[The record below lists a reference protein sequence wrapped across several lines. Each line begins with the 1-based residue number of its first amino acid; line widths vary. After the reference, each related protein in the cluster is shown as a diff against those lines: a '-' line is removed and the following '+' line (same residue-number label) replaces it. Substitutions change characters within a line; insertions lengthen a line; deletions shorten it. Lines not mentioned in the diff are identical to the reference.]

1 MDIKTAS
8 TRSVSLIVLIAGT
21 WACNS
26 GELGRSD
33 ARSLIM
39 SHAAVAEL
47 SRAVSL
53 RPDARQQ
60 AFDLDLWDS
69 QSQLSTDGADLF
81 ESVSLYK
88 AVLKQPV
95 EVEIDVTGVAPFE
108 RQAQIEFSWRL
119 SKPSPLLAAVGLT
132 QGTGVADAVKYDDGW
147 RVGSLDVRAQP
158 APEPSL
164 VQDQIASRASAVV
177 AMRQSLLGRIR
188 TALDICN
195 DVSEQGE
202 SLSGAVSYYGQQTW
216 PSKVLVSDNGVVV
229 HSESLEVM
237 GFAAES
243 GVAKLPFSQVDTMR
257 VVAEVP
263 QGDRAG
269 ALASLYFFQGN
280 SSKRVGFA
288 TRGAADEALAKVS
301 AIMTAW
307 RTRCQ
312 PAQEEWKRIYRE
324 QGYWRGISP
333 EPYTRPSAKS
343 VRQQTSA
350 PGSARV
356 QERIAAAQA
365 LLEQRQYSAALD
377 QCEEALREA
386 PGHREAVALREKIRK
401 TMDILGVGK

>member
-132 QGTGVADAVKYDDGW
+132 QGTGVADAVEYDDGW
-147 RVGSLDVRAQP
+147 RVGSL
-158 APEPSL
+158 
-164 VQDQIASRASAVV
+164 
-177 AMRQSLLGRIR
+177 
-188 TALDICN
+188 
-195 DVSEQGE
+195 
-202 SLSGAVSYYGQQTW
+202 
-216 PSKVLVSDNGVVV
+216 
-229 HSESLEVM
+229 EV
-237 GFAAES
+237 
-243 GVAKLPFSQVDTMR
+243 
-257 VVAEVP
+257 
-263 QGDRAG
+263 
-269 ALASLYFFQGN
+269 
-280 SSKRVGFA
+280 
-288 TRGAADEALAKVS
+288 
-301 AIMTAW
+301 
-307 RTRCQ
+307 
-312 PAQEEWKRIYRE
+312 
-324 QGYWRGISP
+324 
-333 EPYTRPSAKS
+333 
-343 VRQQTSA
+343 
-350 PGSARV
+350 
-356 QERIAAAQA
+356 
-365 LLEQRQYSAALD
+365 
-377 QCEEALREA
+377 
-386 PGHREAVALREKIRK
+386 
-401 TMDILGVGK
+401 